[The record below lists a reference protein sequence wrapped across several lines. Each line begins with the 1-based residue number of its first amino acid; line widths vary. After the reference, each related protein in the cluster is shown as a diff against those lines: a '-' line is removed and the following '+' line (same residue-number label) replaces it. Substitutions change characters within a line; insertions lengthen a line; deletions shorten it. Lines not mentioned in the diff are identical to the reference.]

1 MEEEAEEE
9 EEEEKEA
16 EEADEEEDEHAAD
29 SLRGAPPA
37 RRSGEA
43 PQVSTR
49 WCRARRPTP

>member
-1 MEEEAEEE
+1 VEEEAEEE